1 MALIDSILGTV
12 QINNSTEPIVA
23 VCGTSLTI
31 KQGWGTAEIVGAV
44 AFGDTDDITRA
55 VITAPSWSDANG
67 VSCLVKSDVAAELGP
82 FKLYDCMFDV
92 PIPVAPGDTIVMN
105 MTSETGAN
113 TQAYGLIWVKYN
125 GAGQWVKPGAGMKAV
140 VTRQWTADAQLV
152 SNTDT
157 AQTALNTLAASKM
170 YQVCGLR
177 SGGIAAATAGL
188 VGPAFMIMHSGP
200 GEFNGAQL
208 ILPLGKG
215 IDVAGQ
221 DNIELAKAGML
232 TPQFRGGQAFNYR
245 LYGFTAEQ
253 PQGEILFFASQP

>member
-1 MALIDSILGTV
+1 MGHR
-12 QINNSTEPIVA
+12 VA
-23 VCGTSLTI
+23 V
-31 KQGWGTAEIVGAV
+31 
-44 AFGDTDDITRA
+44 
-55 VITAPSWSDANG
+55 
-67 VSCLVKSDVAAELGP
+67 
-82 FKLYDCMFDV
+82 
-92 PIPVAPGDTIVMN
+92 
-105 MTSETGAN
+105 
-113 TQAYGLIWVKYN
+113 
-125 GAGQWVKPGAGMKAV
+125 
-140 VTRQWTADAQLV
+140 
-152 SNTDT
+152 
-157 AQTALNTLAASKM
+157 AQTAICSTGTHTYVYTHPFDVQASKM

>member
-1 MALIDSILGTV
+1 MVLVDSILGTV
-12 QINNSTEPIVA
+12 QINNSAEAMVA
-23 VCGTSLTI
+23 VAGTSLTI
-31 KQGWGTAEIVGAV
+31 KQGWGSAKIIGAC

-67 VSCLVKSDVAAELGP
+67 MSVMVKSDVAAELGP
-82 FKLYDCMFDV
+82 FSLPQAMFDV
-92 PIPVAPGDTIVMN
+92 PVPVAPGDTIVMTL
-105 MTSETGAN
+105 TSETAAN
-113 TQAYGLIWVKYN
+113 TQAYGLIWVEYS
-125 GAGQWVKPGAGMKAV
+125 GAGSWVLAGQGMNAM

-157 AQTALNTLAASKM
+157 AQTAINTLAASKQ
-170 YQVCGLR
+170 YQIAGVR

-188 VGPAFMIMHSGP
+188 VGPAFVIFHSGP

-215 IDVAGQ
+215 MDVAGQ
-221 DNIELAKAGML
+221 DCIELRKAGMKSP
-232 TPQFRGGQAFNYR
+232 TFRGGQTFNWR

-253 PQGEILFFASQP
+253 PQGEMLFFASAP